1 MTNGNPRSD
10 RLQATYDLVTRR
22 LSLIRALYIVSIA
35 SNGERSEILA
45 EFHQAV
51 GDIIEGMALSNLNL
65 KHIDVDKV
73 REEAS
78 WLQERN

>member
-1 MTNGNPRSD
+1 MTTSNPRSD
-10 RLQATYDLVTRR
+10 RLQATYDLVTTR

-35 SNGERSEILA
+35 SNGDRGEIRA